1 MGLVNFTITS
11 NLELFQAE
19 LSFLQQ
25 VKSNE
30 MNLEG
35 VLNLLIEIESRIEN
49 TSENRIF
56 LIRLSSFIQHQT
68 GL

>member
-49 TSENRIF
+49 TSENRSF